1 MTAVPTFE
9 SVLADALTLP
19 PVDRDE
25 LRCFMAMSLDG
36 CEPEIHPAWT
46 TEIARRIADLDAGR
60 VELLDDDE
68 ADAIAFGPLD
78 DE

>member
-1 MTAVPTFE
+1 MAHAPTIE

-36 CEPEIHPAWT
+36 CEPEIHPAWHA
-46 TEIARRIADLDAGR
+46 EIARRLADLDAGR

-68 ADAIAFGPLD
+68 FDAVAFGPLD
-78 DE
+78 D